1 MLAEDWPGSE
11 LFLTSTGARVE
22 VLSGWSRD
30 TIAQEATSIGCDG
43 SIEDFQLLHDLTG
56 ALPLFVRD
64 ARRICKEAY
73 RGNISVYVADLS
85 SHVSIHTTSQEVI
98 VSQVLE
104 RLTEDTRAFTALLG
118 IFTVP
123 FHRDVVL
130 QVTAPALR
138 LTRTQAARQFRVLHS
153 SGSIGLSRWRCDF
166 ARQLPLAGRSAS
178 VGPSRNG
185 CRQRAGRALSDCVGS
200 IRKEEAPTV
209 SECIGRRL
217 MFETRRI
224 EGLVDLLTNTAEV
237 VLEFGLERR
246 NGPPATKV
254 ADYTS
259 LVPEDRFWA
268 GTPSRTWP
276 LIARISKRH
285 VPLIEKVQAPCCRSS
300 RPRQP
305 SASPHFQKSY
315 SSQDWN

>member
-1 MLAEDWPGSE
+1 MTIVFDNAHRVATDAMVELVRSMRNARWIVLAQDWPGSE

-30 TIAQEATSIGCDG
+30 TIAQEATSIGCYG

-73 RGNISVYVADLS
+73 RGNISAYVADLS

-104 RLTEDTRAFTALLG
+104 RLTEDTRAFTALLA

-138 LTRTQAARQFRVLHS
+138 LTRTQAARELRVLHS
-153 SGSIGLSRWRCDF
+153 WGDHSVLSRWRCDF

-200 IRKEEAPTV
+200 
-209 SECIGRRL
+209 
-217 MFETRRI
+217 
-224 EGLVDLLTNTAEV
+224 
-237 VLEFGLERR
+237 
-246 NGPPATKV
+246 
-254 ADYTS
+254 
-259 LVPEDRFWA
+259 
-268 GTPSRTWP
+268 
-276 LIARISKRH
+276 
-285 VPLIEKVQAPCCRSS
+285 
-300 RPRQP
+300 
-305 SASPHFQKSY
+305 
-315 SSQDWN
+315 